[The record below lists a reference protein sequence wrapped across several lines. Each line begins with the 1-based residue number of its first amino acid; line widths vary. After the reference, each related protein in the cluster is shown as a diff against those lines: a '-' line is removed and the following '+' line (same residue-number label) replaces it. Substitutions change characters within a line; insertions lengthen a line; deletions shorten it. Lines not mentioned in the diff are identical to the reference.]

1 MSVCV
6 DHKLMDRTSRLLWR
20 FSWIDYRS
28 SRPLFEQSAHQA
40 WEQSSTRP
48 LDYSS
53 LKLASLMMLSLLFER
68 WLLLPPLPRTQLCR
82 KLYPRLSKSLNQ
94 LLATRPL
101 FRQCLCSSF
110 LRMSPPLPSTI
121 PLTSSRHMSSRL
133 LPHAQALITTL
144 LSAAQSATAVSS
156 QAFTTISAVIEAI
169 PTFVSSKQ
177 LNSILRASI
186 EQREES
192 DVSTKLLTTS
202 AKKVPTKTLF
212 PVVMD
217 LWKDIQN
224 ADASVSFLDP
234 ARRTKLTI

>member
-1 MSVCV
+1 VPVCV
-6 DHKLMDRTSRLLWR
+6 DSKLTDRTSRSHWRSLWT
-20 FSWIDYRS
+20 DYRS
-28 SRPLFEQSAHQA
+28 SRPLSEQSAHQA

-48 LDYSS
+48 LDYSA

-68 WLLLPPLPRTQLCR
+68 WLLLPPLPRTQLYR
-82 KLYPRLSKSLNQ
+82 KLYPRSLKSSNP
-94 LLATRPL
+94 LLTTLRPS
-101 FRQCLCSSF
+101 RPCLCLNS
-110 LRMSPPLPSTI
+110 LRMSLLRPI
-121 PLTSSRHMSSRL
+121 NNPLTSSRHMSSRL

-224 ADASVSFLDP
+224 ADASVSCL
-234 ARRTKLTI
+234 

>member
-1 MSVCV
+1 
-6 DHKLMDRTSRLLWR
+6 
-20 FSWIDYRS
+20 
-28 SRPLFEQSAHQA
+28 
-40 WEQSSTRP
+40 
-48 LDYSS
+48 
-53 LKLASLMMLSLLFER
+53 MMLLLLFER
-68 WLLLPPLPRTQLCR
+68 WSLLPFPPKTQLYR
-82 KLYPRLSKSLNQ
+82 KLYPRLSKSSSL
-94 LLATRPL
+94 LLAIL
-101 FRQCLCSSF
+101 QQSRQCLCLSF
-110 LRMSPPLPSTI
+110 LRTSLLLPSTI
-121 PLTSSRHMSSRL
+121 PLTSRRHMSSRL

-212 PVVMD
+212 PVVME

-224 ADASVSFLDP
+224 ADASVSFLN
-234 ARRTKLTI
+234 LVS

>member
-1 MSVCV
+1 MGTIL
-6 DHKLMDRTSRLLWR
+6 DKTAGLLV
-20 FSWIDYRS
+20 
-28 SRPLFEQSAHQA
+28 A
-40 WEQSSTRP
+40 
-48 LDYSS
+48 
-53 LKLASLMMLSLLFER
+53 LASLVDDALAALRAVVSTATPAEDPALSKAVPKIVEVVKSASSNTTTISAMSLLE
-68 WLLLPPLPRTQLCR
+68 
-82 KLYPRLSKSLNQ
+82 LS
-94 LLATRPL
+94 AYVTPV
-101 FRQCLCSSF
+101 SS
-110 LRMSPPLPSTI
+110 RI
-121 PLTSSRHMSSRL
+121 ALTNRRHMSSRL

-186 EQREES
+186 EQREEN

-224 ADASVSFLDP
+224 ADASVSFSNLYQE
-234 ARRTKLTI
+234 LS

>member
-1 MSVCV
+1 MGTIV
-6 DHKLMDRTSRLLWR
+6 DNTAGLLVTQATLVDDALAALR
-20 FSWIDYRS
+20 AVVATAVPTEDPALSKAVPKIV
-28 SRPLFEQSAHQA
+28 EVVKSADDNTTTISA
-40 WEQSSTRP
+40 
-48 LDYSS
+48 
-53 LKLASLMMLSLLFER
+53 MSLLE
-68 WLLLPPLPRTQLCR
+68 LSAYVTPL
-82 KLYPRLSKSLNQ
+82 N
-94 LLATRPL
+94 
-101 FRQCLCSSF
+101 FRI
-110 LRMSPPLPSTI
+110 T
-121 PLTSSRHMSSRL
+121 LTSSRHMSSRL
-133 LPHAQALITTL
+133 LPHAQVLITTL

-186 EQREES
+186 EQREEN

-224 ADASVSFLDP
+224 ADASVSFSICVDELS
-234 ARRTKLTI
+234 

>member
-1 MSVCV
+1 MS
-6 DHKLMDRTSRLLWR
+6 T
-20 FSWIDYRS
+20 
-28 SRPLFEQSAHQA
+28 
-40 WEQSSTRP
+40 
-48 LDYSS
+48 
-53 LKLASLMMLSLLFER
+53 SLLF
-68 WLLLPPLPRTQLCR
+68 LI
-82 KLYPRLSKSLNQ
+82 
-94 LLATRPL
+94 A
-101 FRQCLCSSF
+101 
-110 LRMSPPLPSTI
+110 
-121 PLTSSRHMSSRL
+121 LTSSRHMSSRL

-212 PVVMD
+212 PVVME
-217 LWKDIQN
+217 LWKEIQN
-224 ADASVSFLDP
+224 ADASVSFLGVG
-234 ARRTKLTI
+234 R